1 MYNSFSPQLNI
12 AANSALLAGKS
23 IMRFYSRLET
33 LKVMSKGF
41 NDYVSEAD
49 QESEKIITEALVKAY
64 PKYKITAEESGS
76 NDIESEYEWFI
87 DPLDGTTNFIH
98 GIPQFAVS
106 IGLCKDK
113 IPILGVVYDPF
124 KN

>member
-49 QESEKIITEALVKAY
+49 QESEKIITEALIKAY

-76 NDIESEYEWFI
+76 NNI
-87 DPLDGTTNFIH
+87 
-98 GIPQFAVS
+98 
-106 IGLCKDK
+106 
-113 IPILGVVYDPF
+113 
-124 KN
+124 